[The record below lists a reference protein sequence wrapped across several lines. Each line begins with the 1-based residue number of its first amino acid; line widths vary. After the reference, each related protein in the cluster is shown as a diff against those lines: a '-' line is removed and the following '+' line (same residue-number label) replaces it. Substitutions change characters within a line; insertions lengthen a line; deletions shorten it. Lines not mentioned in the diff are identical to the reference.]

1 MIAYKVVIVNE
12 PLPFESYV
20 SGSERIDFLAV
31 GQQFHG
37 RHFNGKRPLLFIDQT
52 TEAVYEKY
60 GEDYVRKWTQHV
72 RSSFS
77 NVTPVKVVGNGV
89 FVDSVRESLTYNA
102 YGAFYLANK
111 LKERL

>member
-20 SGSERIDFLAV
+20 SDSERIDFLAV
-31 GQQFHG
+31 GHQFHG

-60 GEDYVRKWTQHV
+60 SEDYVRKWSQYI
-72 RSSFS
+72 RDSFS
-77 NVTPVKVVGNGV
+77 NITPVKVVGNGV
-89 FVDSVRESLTYNA
+89 LVDLI
-102 YGAFYLANK
+102 K
-111 LKERL
+111 PKERR